1 MKLNT
6 EERYYDIIGFGD
18 EVPGV
23 LALVA
28 AAREYRRR
36 TQKYPTMLL
45 MSKANA
51 GEGIGGHLIRGGL
64 SYLDRS
70 QIDRPIQTSLN
81 LDTFGAPSAIY
92 REFLRRAGVT
102 QIALD
107 PQKGDCA
114 LKDMLREAG
123 VAILS
128 NVKIESV
135 INSGENLA
143 SILTTRGEKYTAKQ
157 FIDSTVNAELA
168 QAAGAKKSHGFG
180 TFGLPDSELPVTLV
194 FQTQGLSINRLKEIE
209 LAYLKRFRNLAD
221 TEAQNFLKSAAG
233 FDEGKAEELR
243 KELVDSHGNLKTL
256 WGGKDY
262 IDIRCNALS
271 IAYHSFR
278 GKKLSLQE
286 SGTILDRGNVAILSG
301 DRLSWNAL
309 MIAVTGI
316 EADTLANNG
325 GKPTPAMLEEMKFVE
340 KWFKSIGAKSVTP
353 ASELYIRHAGNIT
366 EAIEPLS
373 GSKMLAGGVDKNE
386 ALATFAYHFD
396 VRGGI
401 PGIGDKAKANGFLST
416 IFSKPTFNVGIR
428 HAQLK
433 SVRNLAVVSPASGF
447 EGFASA
453 AGRIV
458 EYNAAVGHGL
468 GIAATLALL
477 SNRTLADISNQEV
490 REVLVKVGELP
501 PIFGKNSAPDIAKL
515 QQFESAIA

>member
-1 MKLNT
+1 MNNKQ
-6 EERYYDIIGFGD
+6 ERYYDIIGFGD

-23 LALVA
+23 LAMIA
-28 AAREYRRR
+28 AAREYRRQ
-36 TQKYPTMLL
+36 TQKYPKMLL

-51 GEGIGGHLIRGGL
+51 GEGIGGHLIRGKL
-64 SYLDRS
+64 SYLDRT
-70 QIDRPIQTSLN
+70 QISRQLQTSLN
-81 LDTFGAPSAIY
+81 LDTFGAPSALY
-92 REFLRRAGVT
+92 QEFLKRAGVV

-107 PQKGDCA
+107 PEKGDRA
-114 LKDMLREAG
+114 LKEMLREGG

-128 NVKIESV
+128 EVKIASV
-135 INSGENLA
+135 VKSGSNLT
-143 SILTTRGEKYTAKQ
+143 SILTSRGETYTAKQ

-168 QAAGAKKSHGFG
+168 QAAGAKKLQGFG

-194 FQTQGLSINRLKEIE
+194 FETEGLSIQRLQEIE
-209 LAYLKRFRNLAD
+209 LIYLKRFRNLAD

-233 FDEGKAEELR
+233 FDERKAESLR
-243 KELVDSHGNLKTL
+243 QELVDSHGNLKTL
-256 WGGKDY
+256 WAGKDY

-278 GKKLSLQE
+278 GKKLSLHE
-286 SGTILDRGNVAILSG
+286 SGAILDRGNVAILPG
-301 DRLSWNAL
+301 NDRLSWNAL
-309 MIAVTGI
+309 MIAVTGS
-316 EADTLANNG
+316 EAETLANNG

-340 KWFKSIGAKSVTP
+340 QWFKSIGAKKVTP

-373 GSKMLAGGVDKNE
+373 GAQMLAGGVPNSE

-401 PGIGDKAKANGFLST
+401 PGIGDKARANGFLST
-416 IFSKPTFNVGIR
+416 MFSKPIFNVGIR

-501 PIFGKNSAPDIAKL
+501 PIFGKSSAPDIAQL
-515 QQFESAIA
+515 QQFESAIG

>member
-1 MKLNT
+1 MNLNT
-6 EERYYDIIGFGD
+6 KERYYDIIGFGD

-23 LALVA
+23 LAMVA
-28 AAREYRRR
+28 AAREYRRQ
-36 TQKYPTMLL
+36 TKKYPKMLL

-51 GEGIGGHLIRGGL
+51 GEGIGGHLIRGKL
-64 SYLDRS
+64 SYLDRT
-70 QIDRPIQTSLN
+70 QINRQLQTSLN
-81 LDTFGAPSAIY
+81 LDTFGAPSALY
-92 REFLRRAGVT
+92 QEFLKRAGVV

-107 PQKGDCA
+107 PEKGDRA
-114 LKDMLREAG
+114 LREMLREAG

-128 NVKIESV
+128 EVKIASV
-135 INSGENLA
+135 VKSGSNLT
-143 SILTTRGEKYTAKQ
+143 SILTSRGETYTAKQ

-168 QAAGAKKSHGFG
+168 QAAGAKKSQGFG

-194 FQTQGLSINRLKEIE
+194 FETEGLSIQRLKEIE
-209 LAYLKRFRNLAD
+209 LIYLKRFRNLAD

-233 FDEGKAEELR
+233 FDERKAESLR
-243 KELVDSHGNLKTL
+243 QELVDSHGNLKTL
-256 WGGKDY
+256 WAGKDY

-278 GKKLSLQE
+278 GKKLSLYD
-286 SGTILDRGNVAILSG
+286 SGAILDRGNVAILSG

-309 MIAVTGI
+309 MIAVTGS
-316 EADTLANNG
+316 EAETLANNG
-325 GKPTPAMLEEMKFVE
+325 GKPTPAMLEEMKFVQQ
-340 KWFKSIGAKSVTP
+340 WFKSIGAKKVTP

-373 GSKMLAGGVDKNE
+373 GAEMLAGGVAKSE

-401 PGIGDKAKANGFLST
+401 PGIGDKALANGFVST
-416 IFSKPTFNVGIR
+416 MFSKPIFNVGIR

-501 PIFGKNSAPDIAKL
+501 PIFGKNSAPDLAQL